1 MVCHRT
7 CSSSQ
12 QQLQHI
18 TGEVQC
24 PMCTNIPHASPC
36 NLCLATAP
44 LRQISH
50 IAHCSH
56 AVSDLCAS
64 SDPSEP
70 KGATA
75 HCADHRET
83 HNIPNQMQRSL
94 APRARVCIAR
104 SSRLHRFSAVGSSGT
119 SQAVRQS
126 GVAAESAVPH
136 RTGQLLVVY
145 CAANGACEARSLGAV
160 AGGDRRA
167 VPTATCRRIT
177 EREAEQRRPARAVHS
192 AALLRSH
199 WRSTFS
205 PGGGSGWGAPPG
217 ADVAGEEPSPGADVA
232 VRSSTVCTACTRR
245 SLSTSRSW

>member
-1 MVCHRT
+1 MLRRVTGVPVWYGMVCHRT
-7 CSSSQ
+7 WSSSQ
-12 QQLQHI
+12 QQLQHT

-24 PMCTNIPHASPC
+24 PMCTNIPYASPC

-70 KGATA
+70 KAATA

-145 CAANGACEARSLGAV
+145 CAANGACEARSLGTV

-177 EREAEQRRPARAVHS
+177 EREAEQRQPARAVH
-192 AALLRSH
+192 AARRSY
-199 WRSTFS
+199 
-205 PGGGSGWGAPPG
+205 GLIGALEV
-217 ADVAGEEPSPGADVA
+217 ALAAAEAGEPLPVQMWRCALVRYALHAHVA
-232 VRSSTVCTACTRR
+232 A
-245 SLSTSRSW
+245 